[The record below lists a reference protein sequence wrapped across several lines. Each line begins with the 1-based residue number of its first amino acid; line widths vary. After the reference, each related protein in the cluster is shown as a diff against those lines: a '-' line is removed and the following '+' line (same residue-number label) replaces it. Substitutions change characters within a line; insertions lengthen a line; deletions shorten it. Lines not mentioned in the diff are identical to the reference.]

1 MNHKRKMWIWSDL
14 IRGTISIWVMRND
27 HVRRMCMKI
36 RNQDDHDH
44 GDNGGHDN
52 NDYHDDH
59 VVHLPHGDW
68 LLWFSSLTHLPRP
81 KAATDLI
88 LICLTFVIFHW
99 FFGWFVNFADVPGA
113 VLRNPCV
120 SIWAVMV
127 NDSAVQFSPKSIDET
142 SLRRFI
148 AITVHSLQELAILRC
163 KRCFSVKRTLLPITC
178 WAIAASFLLVFNSE
192 KLVVESS
199 WLSVC
204 CSPVL
209 SPF

>member
-68 LLWFSSLTHLPRP
+68 LLWFSRLAHLPRP

-88 LICLTFVIFHW
+88 LIFLTLLFFNPCYFSILVIFHW
-99 FFGWFVNFADVPGA
+99 FFGWFVNFDDVQGA
-113 VLRNPCV
+113 VLRNPCM
-120 SIWAVMV
+120 SIWAVMALV
-127 NDSAVQFSPKSIDET
+127 NDSAVQFSPKTIDET
-142 SLRRFI
+142 SLMRFI
-148 AITVHSLQELAILRC
+148 
-163 KRCFSVKRTLLPITC
+163 
-178 WAIAASFLLVFNSE
+178 
-192 KLVVESS
+192 
-199 WLSVC
+199 
-204 CSPVL
+204 
-209 SPF
+209 